1 MSAGLLI
8 QYIVLGLVVA
18 ASVLVVFRKLAPQL
32 SNRWL
37 AATSIRLARRRDS
50 RLAQALSRRLQPKQA
65 TGNCADGCATCGAC
79 GPKRPVAASPAP
91 PTSHGP
97 GASGQARMAVEAL
110 PLHFRPRSR

>member
-1 MSAGLLI
+1 MSIGLLI

-37 AATSIRLARRRDS
+37 AAASIRLARHDS
-50 RLAQALSRRLQPKQA
+50 RFARAFGRRLQPKQA

-79 GPKRPVAASPAP
+79 GPKKPAAATPAP
-91 PTSHGP
+91 RRSDT
-97 GASGQARMAVEAL
+97 SGQARVAAEPM
-110 PLHFRPRSR
+110 PLRFRPRSH